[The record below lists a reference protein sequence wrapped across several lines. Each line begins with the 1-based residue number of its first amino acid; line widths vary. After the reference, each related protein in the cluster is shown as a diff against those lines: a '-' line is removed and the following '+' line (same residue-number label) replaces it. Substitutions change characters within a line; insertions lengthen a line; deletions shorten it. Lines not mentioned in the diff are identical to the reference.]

1 MTDPFR
7 SSIVSSIPSV
17 KIEVQF
23 LTQEEQ
29 KKKKKFSASAVL
41 LDMLKIT
48 VNR

>member
-7 SSIVSSIPSV
+7 SSEKSFQFRWQEFEP
-17 KIEVQF
+17 QF

-29 KKKKKFSASAVL
+29 KGFLQEASAVL
-41 LDMLKIT
+41 SDMLKIT